1 MSEELHD
8 DLMRC
13 PFCGENDFDAQGL
26 KAHLLTGCREF
37 ANVKIGSIPGL
48 FVADDAIEV
57 STRKNASYTPWSK
70 T

>member
-8 DLMRC
+8 TLMCC

-37 ANVKIGSIPGL
+37 ANIKIGSIPGL
-48 FVADDAIEV
+48 FVADAIEV
-57 STRKNASYTPWSK
+57 NTRKNASYTPWRK